1 MQIALFDL
9 DHTLI
14 PFDSGSAFA
23 RHLISLGAL
32 DTGFEAQYL
41 DHCRRYVEGSVDM
54 VAMHRFTVGALARH
68 APDTMALWLAE
79 FRTAIAA
86 QVPRSARELVS
97 EHQAAGHCCALVTA
111 TTRFVAE
118 PFGAALGLTD
128 VLATEPQ
135 IGEDG
140 RYTGEIVGQACF
152 REHKLSHVRDWLARR
167 GLAWGDVERSWFYS
181 DSIND
186 LPLLEAVS
194 DPVVVDP
201 DPLLRAH
208 AVAKGWPVRSLRH
221 AG

>member
-1 MQIALFDL
+1 MHIALFDL

-14 PFDSGSAFA
+14 PFDSGATFA
-23 RHLISLGAL
+23 RHLIGLGAL
-32 DTGFEAQYL
+32 DAGFEAQYL
-41 DHCRRYVEGSVDM
+41 DHCRRYAEGTVDM

-68 APDTMALWLAE
+68 APDAMALWLD
-79 FRTAIAA
+79 
-86 QVPRSARELVS
+86 ELVN
-97 EHQAAGHCCALVTA
+97 EHQSAGHCCALVTA

-118 PFGAALGLTD
+118 PFGAALGLAD

-135 IGEDG
+135 IGADG
-140 RYTGEIVGQACF
+140 RYTGEIVGHPCF

-167 GLAWGDVERSWFYS
+167 GLAWRDVERSWFYS

-208 AVAKGWPVRSLRH
+208 AVARGWAVRSLRH